1 MASKS
6 LTFDIYGRDKTASK
20 TLDGIGGSANKMG
33 ATFAKVGKV
42 IAAAAAV
49 AVVAWAKS
57 SIDSLA
63 RIESINAQTTAVLKS
78 TGNAAKVS
86 ATHIE
91 DLATALEKKTATE
104 GESIQEGAN
113 LLLTFK
119 NIRNEVGLGN
129 DIFDQTTSVMVDM
142 ARAMGTDVSSGA
154 VQLGKALNDPIA
166 GISAL
171 SRVGITFTDDQKKV
185 IESLVES
192 GDTMGA
198 QKVILQELQDQ
209 FGGSGAAFAETF
221 AGKVDLIGH
230 AWGEVGEAVFTKA
243 MPALSDLADWVL
255 SDGIPALDSF
265 FDGIEKNKDIL
276 GPAAIAVGTLTA
288 AMWLLNAAMAA
299 NPVGLVTAGLIAV
312 ISMTA
317 GVTVAFNGI
326 WEWMAEHPWSVVLA
340 PLGLGGVV
348 GTVTFLVNMLIKKG
362 PELQAALAIMSG
374 AFTQFVADI
383 ALNIT
388 KAAVWIGGLPA
399 RVALA
404 AAGSIVAMR
413 NLGVNM
419 VAGMIEGMAAKVGDA
434 VRMVTSIAGRI
445 VRGAKSALGINSPSR
460 VFRDEVGK
468 WIPAGIVAGIADG
481 KSSVD
486 AAINGLVE
494 TPEVSRRSV
503 SITAAPAASS
513 AVPGMGASGASQVT
527 NYNTFNAPAIET
539 QDPLAYA
546 TVMGREFGRQMAG

>member
-91 DLATALEKKTATE
+91 DLATALEKKTSTE

-129 DIFDQTTSVMVDM
+129 DIFDQTTTVMVDM
-142 ARAMGTDVSSGA
+142 ARAMGTDVASGA
-154 VQLGKALNDPIA
+154 VQLGKALNDPIK

-171 SRVGITFTDDQKKV
+171 SRVGITFTEDQEKV
-185 IESLVES
+185 IKALVES

-198 QKVILQELQDQ
+198 QKIILQELQDQ

-221 AGKVDLIGH
+221 AGKVDKIGN

-243 MPALSDLADWVL
+243 MPALSELADWVL

-276 GPAAIAVGTLTA
+276 GPAAIAIGSLTA

-299 NPVGLVTAGLIAV
+299 NPVGLVTAGLIALIAGTAFLFTDAGEDFV
-312 ISMTA
+312 LSFTGWMLQITGGFISFAAQTVGMFLGFFTNTGGMFSDFFARTGA
-317 GVTVAFNGI
+317 GMASFVLGVAVGI
-326 WEWMAEHPWSVVLA
+326 GKAVEWVL
-340 PLGLGGVV
+340 
-348 GTVTFLVNMLIKKG
+348 T
-362 PELQAALAIMSG
+362 
-374 AFTQFVADI
+374 
-383 ALNIT
+383 
-388 KAAVWIGGLPA
+388 LPA
-399 RVALA
+399 RLA
-404 AAGSIVAMR
+404 FAGVGSIAAMR

-445 VRGAKSALGINSPSR
+445 VRSAKSALGINSPSR

-503 SITAAPAASS
+503 SFTGSSSSPTIGSAS
-513 AVPGMGASGASQVT
+513 AVTNVT
-527 NYNTFNAPAIET
+527 NNNTFNAPAIET